1 MSFFNPSLWD
11 EFRINLQTLIN
22 ADPSIQEK
30 SYFVPAAT
38 NIIKHHRSL
47 KWALNSNEFVMLPS
61 KVKWSCEKL
70 MYLLENCTLI
80 ARILEASFYLS
91 TFYGDERTYYTLDNF
106 WIGLEIN
113 QCRRR
118 STKKKLLPKAI
129 LISWFEEGCL
139 FSFVF
144 CAKLQLFF
152 QSSVQIIETIEK
164 SIDNRGEMEEIWPNL
179 HQCAISKQFWTR
191 FACIIFPAVAAYK
204 SFQSTV
210 YF

>member
-1 MSFFNPSLWD
+1 MTMSLFNSSLWD
-11 EFRINLQTLIN
+11 ESRINLQTIIN

-30 SYFVPAAT
+30 NYFVPAAT

-80 ARILEASFYLS
+80 ARILVEEASPIWI
-91 TFYGDERTYYTLDNF
+91 YGDERTYYTLDNF

-139 FSFVF
+139 FPLSFVQNCNYF
-144 CAKLQLFF
+144 SKVPC
-152 QSSVQIIETIEK
+152 K
-164 SIDNRGEMEEIWPNL
+164 S
-179 HQCAISKQFWTR
+179 SKQS
-191 FACIIFPAVAAYK
+191 K
-204 SFQSTV
+204 NQ
-210 YF
+210 